1 MNSKEFYNIIEKIVK
16 EKKITYMDAII
27 WYCDENEIDLSTIRP
42 IVSKNLKSKISIEAQ
57 DLNFLPKQGKL
68 PGV

>member
-1 MNSKEFYNIIEKIVK
+1 MNSKEFYNTIEKIVK

-27 WYCDENEIDLSTIRP
+27 WYCDENEIDLSTIKP

>member
-27 WYCDENEIDLSTIRP
+27 WYCDENEIDLSTIKP